1 MGNHWGSTNKELM
14 LYNTTRFKQTRHK
27 SEISTTINK
36 RSIIKELIW
45 LSPKAVWIQEV
56 QVRHLV
62 CAFSGI
68 RLVSICRSC
77 NKELYPVVILLYD
90 LFSYLKD

>member
-1 MGNHWGSTNKELM
+1 
-14 LYNTTRFKQTRHK
+14 
-27 SEISTTINK
+27 
-36 RSIIKELIW
+36 
-45 LSPKAVWIQEV
+45 
-56 QVRHLV
+56 VRHLV